1 MMRDKL
7 IEKRFIYFNRTKE
20 NCQKIILTSLYFQ
33 WQSPESLYVA
43 FFNRYIS
50 QDQKY
55 KQAPPQIKK
64 VKNKQVKNKQ
74 KLKKN
79 NFAAN

>member
-33 WQSPESLYVA
+33 WQSPESLFVA
-43 FFNRYIS
+43 FLIEIFRKIRNI
-50 QDQKY
+50 
-55 KQAPPQIKK
+55 
-64 VKNKQVKNKQ
+64 NKPLPK
-74 KLKKN
+74 
-79 NFAAN
+79 